1 MKTSVTGTSSI
12 KTDENRLTGCFF
24 SDVVFNLISSALSDN
39 GIKTLE
45 KGYNFAPIQRITN
58 ESELTTDLGNSA
70 VV

>member
-12 KTDENRLTGCFF
+12 KSDENKLTGCFF

-45 KGYNFAPIQRITN
+45 KG
-58 ESELTTDLGNSA
+58 
-70 VV
+70 